1 MAGAAWYTYSA
12 ARDGCPLYRAR
23 SVGLRCGLLRART
36 LLLLVQSY
44 GTIISQPKSFTEA
57 DVLDGGSLSGL
68 R

>member
-23 SVGLRCGLLRART
+23 SVGLRYGLLRART

-44 GTIISQPKSFTEA
+44 GTIYLPSQKVSEA
-57 DVLDGGSLSGL
+57 DVLDGGSLSRL